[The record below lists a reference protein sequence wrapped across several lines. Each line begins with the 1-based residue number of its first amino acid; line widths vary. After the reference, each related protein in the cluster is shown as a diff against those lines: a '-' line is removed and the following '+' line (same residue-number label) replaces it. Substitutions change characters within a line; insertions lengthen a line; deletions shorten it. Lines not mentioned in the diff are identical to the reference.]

1 MRNFI
6 KKNMAVAT
14 IMLSFSSISHVA
26 NAQDGYQ
33 DLNDL
38 DVVINNLIKVS
49 QQTPPPVISVE
60 NNTFQQAYQPVISL
74 QSTHKP
80 STPATYSNPF
90 LNNRSTSSRSASS
103 VKDGSPLEIKDGS
116 PLEIMATYATR
127 NGLDKSAKSCALYV
141 RRALQAA
148 GYKVTPQPSAYMY
161 NNGEMA
167 KLGFKNIPTTNY
179 RPQVGDVVVFNRTP
193 KNPHG
198 HIQIYSGSQWISDF
212 KQSGMMI
219 YGENHRGY
227 TIWRDGNYIDAS
239 MQSNPMYLAMN
250 N

>member
-1 MRNFI
+1 MRNFL

-14 IMLSFSSISHVA
+14 IMLSFSGISHVA

-60 NNTFQQAYQPVISL
+60 NNTFQQAYQPVTSL

-90 LNNRSTSSRSASS
+90 LNNRSTSSSSASS
-103 VKDGSPLEIKDGS
+103 VKDGSPLEI
-116 PLEIMATYATR
+116 MATYAMR
-127 NGLDKSAKSCALYV
+127 NGLDKSTSRCALYV

-167 KLGFKNIPTTNY
+167 KLGFKKIPTTNY
-179 RPQVGDVVVFNRTP
+179 RPQVGDVVVFNKTP

-198 HIQIYSGSQWISDF
+198 HIAIYSGSQWVSDF
-212 KQSGMMI
+212 KQPSMMI

-227 TIWRDGNYIDAS
+227 TIWRDRNYIDAAI
-239 MQSNPMYLAMN
+239 QRDPLFLAMN

>member
-1 MRNFI
+1 MRNFL

-14 IMLSFSSISHVA
+14 IMLSFSGVSQMA

-49 QQTPPPVISVE
+49 QKTPPPVISVD
-60 NNTFQQAYQPVISL
+60 NSTIQQDYQPVISV
-74 QSTHKP
+74 QNKQGT
-80 STPATYSNPF
+80 STPATYINPF
-90 LNNRSTSSRSASS
+90 LNGRSTPSSTPALSASASS
-103 VKDGSPLEIKDGS
+103 VRGGSAPA
-116 PLEIMATYATR
+116 IMAAHAIR
-127 NGLDKSAKSCALYV
+127 NAHDKSVSRCALYV

-167 KLGFKNIPTTNY
+167 KMGFKKIPTINY
-179 RPQVGDVVVFNRTP
+179 RPQVGDVIVFNKTP

-198 HIQIYSGSQWISDF
+198 HIQIYSGTQWVSDF
-212 KQSGMMI
+212 KQNIMMI